1 MMPEEWPIAAQAAD
15 HNAPARP
22 AGSDRL
28 ATVRADFFLDPA
40 QRLTEQERALMTA
53 MLHCLVGDIA
63 DEIRARLPLGWGA
76 ANDESHAALVD
87 ELMTARLLDE
97 PLLMALLLRR
107 ADEERIATGA
117 RARSGRREARALQ
130 GLVSHE
136 NGSVSAAA
144 MALILAR
151 GRRRDRFGQCLID
164 FDDLAQPTAEALV
177 HAIAAA
183 LRRQLATPN
192 ESGAA
197 DLALASATEQVLA
210 RRDPDKAIEG
220 LTATLARLLD
230 ECGGLNDELILA
242 AANDGEVGFV
252 AHAFARRAGISGG
265 SAMDELLSGDSRR
278 VMPLLRAAAV
288 PRELGARLLAG
299 IGDLLGIG
307 DAGEAIE
314 TFDGITDEEANA
326 ARGRLA
332 TAAGYRAALKALER
346 GHGQR
351 SR

>member
-1 MMPEEWPIAAQAAD
+1 
-15 HNAPARP
+15 
-22 AGSDRL
+22 
-28 ATVRADFFLDPA
+28 
-40 QRLTEQERALMTA
+40 

-63 DEIRARLPLGWGA
+63 DEIRARLPIGWGA
-76 ANDESHAALVD
+76 ANDEGHASLVD
-87 ELMTARLLDE
+87 ELMAARLLDE
-97 PLLMALLLRR
+97 PRLMALLLRR

-183 LRRQLATPN
+183 LRRQLAAPN
-192 ESGAA
+192 ESGGA
-197 DLALASATEQVLA
+197 DLALASAAEEMLG
-210 RRDPDKAIEG
+210 RRDPGKAIEG

-230 ECGGLNDELILA
+230 ECGGLNDELIFA

-252 AHAFARRAGISGG
+252 AHALARSAGISGG
-265 SAMDELLSGDSRR
+265 SAMDELLSGDPRR
-278 VMPLLRAAAV
+278 VMPLLRAAGV
-288 PRELGARLLAG
+288 SRELGARLLAG

-307 DAGEAIE
+307 DAGAAIE
-314 TFDGITDEEANA
+314 AFDRITAEEANA

-332 TAAGYRAALKALER
+332 TAPGYRAALDALER

-351 SR
+351 SV